1 MKFYDRP
8 CDRRREIMLLDPPSS
23 GTCGVVQT
31 VGAGLLSFASIGNAA
46 RRNPAQRDL
55 LVEGMGW
62 SVEGRADHRIITR
75 GEAYE

>member
-31 VGAGLLSFASIGNAA
+31 AGVVLLSFASIGNAA
-46 RRNPAQRDL
+46 RATL
-55 LVEGMGW
+55 LSVISLVE
-62 SVEGRADHRIITR
+62 EGLVS
-75 GEAYE
+75 